1 MPSTYSYPGVY
12 IEEIPS
18 GVHAIAG
25 ASTSNTAFIDFFA
38 RGPVDQAVEIT
49 SYVDFERIFGGL
61 DPRSDASYAILQYYL
76 NGGQIAFVVRVA
88 SGAKQGWGWLATGYG
103 GQKTLQVLAANEG
116 KWGNNIQVAVG
127 AVTDQTLLKVDSTLF
142 NLVVREAVPTNGV
155 VRVT

>member
-49 SYVDFERIFGGL
+49 SFADFERTFGGL
-61 DPRSDASYAILQYYL
+61 DARSEASYAVLQYYL

-88 SGAKQGWGWLATGYG
+88 PAAAVASGWVAG
-103 GQKTLQVLAANEG
+103 GDGGAANLAG
-116 KWGNNIQVAVG
+116 SA
-127 AVTDQTLLKVDSTLF
+127 AHARD
-142 NLVVREAVPTNGV
+142 
-155 VRVT
+155 